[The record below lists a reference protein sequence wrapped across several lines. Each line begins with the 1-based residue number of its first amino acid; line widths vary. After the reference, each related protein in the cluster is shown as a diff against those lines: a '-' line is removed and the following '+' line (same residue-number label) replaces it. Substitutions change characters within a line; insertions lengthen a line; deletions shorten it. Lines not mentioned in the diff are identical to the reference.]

1 MKKNF
6 LIVLAAVISLSASA
20 QFNGAKEPF
29 ITKSFKESFNSTEVQ
44 TTGGNISVTG
54 ITSGDAKVEVYIT
67 SNNGLISPSKE
78 EIQKRLN
85 EMYDLDISVANN
97 KLVATAK
104 SKERINNWK
113 KTLNI
118 SFKLFVPK
126 STANDLSTSGGNI
139 KLSDLSGGQD
149 FTTSGGNLDIDNV
162 SGKIRGRTSGGNID
176 LANSKDDIEIETSG
190 GNIDAVNCEGNI
202 RLSTSGGNLDFKD
215 LKGNIRGTTSGGNVD
230 GKNISG
236 ELFTET
242 SGGNVHLK
250 DLLCSVEA
258 STSGGKI
265 YVDVKQFGKYVTL
278 NNSGGNV
285 ELSLPRGKGIDL
297 NLEGDKVKTG
307 RLENFSGKIEED
319 EIEGKLNGGG
329 IPVKVRAGSGH
340 ISLALK

>member
-1 MKKNF
+1 
-6 LIVLAAVISLSASA
+6 
-20 QFNGAKEPF
+20 
-29 ITKSFKESFNSTEVQ
+29 
-44 TTGGNISVTG
+44 
-54 ITSGDAKVEVYIT
+54 VEVYIT
-67 SNNGLISPSKE
+67 SNNGLTSPSKE
-78 EIQKRLN
+78 EIQKRLS
-85 EMYDLDISVANN
+85 EMYDLDVSVTNN

-104 SKERINNWK
+104 PKERITNWK
-113 KTLNI
+113 KALNI
-118 SFKLFVPK
+118 SFKLYVPK

-139 KLSDLSGGQD
+139 KLSNLSGSQD
-149 FTTSGGNLDIDNV
+149 FSTSGGNLDIDNV
-162 SGKIRGRTSGGNID
+162 SGKIKGRTSGGNID
-176 LANSKDDIEIETSG
+176 LANSKEDIDIETSG
-190 GNIDAVNCEGNI
+190 GNIDAINCEGNI

-215 LKGNIRGTTSGGNVD
+215 LKGTIRGTTSGGNVD

-242 SGGNVHLK
+242 SGGNVDLK

-265 YVDVKQFGKYVTL
+265 FVDVKQFGKYVTL
-278 NNSGGNV
+278 HNSGGNV

-329 IPVKVRAGSGH
+329 VPVTVKAGSGRV
-340 ISLALK
+340 SLALK

>member
-6 LIVLAAVISLSASA
+6 LFGLSILVGLSAFS
-20 QFNGAKEPF
+20 QFNGGKEPF
-29 ITKSFKESFNSTEVQ
+29 MTKSFKESFSSTEVE

-54 ITSGDAKVEVYIT
+54 TTSGDAKVEVYIT
-67 SNNGLISPSKE
+67 SNNGLTSPSRE

-85 EMYDLDISVANN
+85 EMYDLDVSVNNN

-104 SKERINNWK
+104 PKERITNWK
-113 KTLNI
+113 KALNI
-118 SFKLFVPK
+118 SFKLYVPK
-126 STANDLSTSGGNI
+126 TTANDLSTSGGNI
-139 KLSDLSGGQD
+139 KLSNLSGSQD
-149 FTTSGGNLDIDNV
+149 FSTSGGNLDIDNV
-162 SGKIRGRTSGGNID
+162 SGKIKGRTSGGNID
-176 LANSKDDIEIETSG
+176 LANSKEDIDIETSG

-215 LKGNIRGTTSGGNVD
+215 LKGTIRGTTSGGNVD

-242 SGGNVHLK
+242 SGGNVDLK

-265 YVDVKQFGKYVTL
+265 HVDVKQFGKYVTI

-285 ELSLPRGKGIDL
+285 ELSLPGGKGIDL

-329 IPVKVRAGSGH
+329 VPVTVKAGSGRV
-340 ISLALK
+340 SLALK

>member
-1 MKKNF
+1 MKKNL
-6 LIVLAAVISLSASA
+6 LIVLAAFISLSAFA
-20 QFNGAKEPF
+20 QFNGDKEPF
-29 ITKSFKESFNSTEVQ
+29 ITKSFKESFSSTDVQ

-54 ITSGDAKVEVYIT
+54 ITTGDAKVEVYIT
-67 SNNGLISPSKE
+67 SNNGKNNLSKD
-78 EIQKRLN
+78 EIQKRLD
-85 EMYDLDISVANN
+85 EMYNLDVSVSGN
-97 KLVATAK
+97 KLVAIAK
-104 SKERINNWK
+104 SKERIRDWK
-113 KTLNI
+113 KALNI

-126 STANDLSTSGGNI
+126 TTANDLSTSGGNI
-139 KLSDLSGGQD
+139 SLSNLSGNQD
-149 FTTSGGNLDIDNV
+149 FSTSGGNLDIDNV

-190 GNIDAVNCEGNI
+190 GNIEAANCEGTL
-202 RLSTSGGNLDFKD
+202 RLNTSGGNLHFRD

-236 ELFTET
+236 ELFAET
-242 SGGNVHLK
+242 SGGNVHLEE
-250 DLLCSVEA
+250 LLCSVEA

-265 YVDVKQFGKYVTL
+265 YVDVKQFGKYITL

-285 ELSLPRGKGIDL
+285 ELSLPGGKGIDL

-307 RLENFSGKIEED
+307 RLENFTGKIEDD

>member
-1 MKKNF
+1 MKKNL
-6 LIVLAAVISLSASA
+6 LIVLAAFISLSAFA
-20 QFNGAKEPF
+20 QFNGDKEPF
-29 ITKSFKESFNSTEVQ
+29 ITKSFKESFSSTDVQ

-54 ITSGDAKVEVYIT
+54 ITTGDAKVEVYIT
-67 SNNGLISPSKE
+67 SNNGKNNLSKD

-85 EMYDLDISVANN
+85 EMYDLNVSVSNN
-97 KLVATAK
+97 KLIASAK
-104 SKERINNWK
+104 SKERIKDWK

-126 STANDLSTSGGNI
+126 ATANDLSTSGGNI
-139 KLSDLSGGQD
+139 SLENLSGNQE
-149 FTTSGGNLDIDNV
+149 FATSGGNLHINNIG
-162 SGKIRGRTSGGNID
+162 GKVRGRTSGGNID
-176 LANSKDDIEIETSG
+176 LQDSKDDIEIETSG
-190 GNIDAVNCEGNI
+190 GNVDAANCEGTI
-202 RLSTSGGNLDFKD
+202 RLNTSGGNLHFRD

-236 ELFTET
+236 ELFAET
-242 SGGNVHLK
+242 SGGNVRLEE
-250 DLLCSVEA
+250 LLCSVEA

-265 YVDVKQFGKYVTL
+265 YVDVKQYGKYVTI

-285 ELSLPRGKGIDL
+285 ELSLPGGKGVDL

-307 RLENFSGKIEED
+307 RLENFSGSIKED